1 MLPFLCVTHTDT
13 KGETM
18 KKETKRK
25 RAALYSTELQRK
37 VRDNERAWREK
48 NAGIQREFGLQRDAA
63 HNDPA
68 EAMQRPAE
76 LTSMAAQ
83 QYVRADTTLT
93 LDEWQELKSRERRE
107 RAENTVKQTELR
119 SVRTAI
125 GAALDIQAVD
135 IATTLDHMSPAERG
149 TFYANL
155 NGKIQA
161 EKLAAQV
168 ARRSA
173 LALVLENR
181 RRENALR
188 VRAYDEYERDHKA

>member
-1 MLPFLCVTHTDT
+1 
-13 KGETM
+13 M

-25 RAALYSTELQRK
+25 RAALYSTELQSK

-68 EAMQRPAE
+68 EAMQHPAE
-76 LTSMAAQ
+76 LTSMATQ
-83 QYVRADTTLT
+83 QYVRAETTLT
-93 LDEWQELKSRERRE
+93 LDAWQELKSRERRK
-107 RAENTVKQTELR
+107 RAENAVKQTELR

-155 NGKIQA
+155 N
-161 EKLAAQV
+161 
-168 ARRSA
+168 ARVQTARMVSNESQRSA
-173 LALVLENR
+173 LAIALENR

>member
-1 MLPFLCVTHTDT
+1 
-13 KGETM
+13 M

-83 QYVRADTTLT
+83 QYVRAETTLT
-93 LDEWQELKSRERRE
+93 LDAWQELKSRERRK

-135 IATTLDHMSPAERG
+135 IATTLDHMSPTERG

-155 NGKIQA
+155 N
-161 EKLAAQV
+161 AQV
-168 ARRSA
+168 QTARMVSNEAQRSA
-173 LALVLENR
+173 LALALENR